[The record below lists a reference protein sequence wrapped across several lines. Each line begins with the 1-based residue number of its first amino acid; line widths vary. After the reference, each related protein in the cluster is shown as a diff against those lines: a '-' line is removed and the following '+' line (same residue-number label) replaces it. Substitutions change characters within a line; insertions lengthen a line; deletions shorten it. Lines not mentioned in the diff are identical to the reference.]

1 MIDKKKIV
9 QFAKDIYTE
18 DIESWVYADEFAQ
31 YLQKIADKFPELNRD
46 IFNNVENND
55 CWETFYQIFLWKRLK
70 IGDKHSYTI
79 AIEHFWYDR
88 VSYETYLEMVSLYV
102 EDTITILEK
111 FFK

>member
-18 DIESWVYADEFAQ
+18 DIESWVYADEFAW

-55 CWETFYQIFLWKRLK
+55 CWEVFYQIFISKGLK
-70 IGDKHSYTI
+70 IDDKNFCTI
-79 AIEHFWYDR
+79 AIEVFYSDR
-88 VSYETYLEMVSLYV
+88 VSYETYLELIEYYV
-102 EDTITILEK
+102 DKTIAVLDK